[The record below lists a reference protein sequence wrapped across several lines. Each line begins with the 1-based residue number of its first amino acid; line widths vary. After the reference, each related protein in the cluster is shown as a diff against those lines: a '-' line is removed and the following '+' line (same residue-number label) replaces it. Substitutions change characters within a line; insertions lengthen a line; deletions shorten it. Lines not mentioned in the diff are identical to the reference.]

1 MPQPIAHIHEWK
13 RQRALMIKEL
23 WNAGVSQREICEQ
36 LHTNEDVVDRVV
48 RGQACRD
55 VGPAT
60 APRKAYGRN
69 GKALL
74 RELVEVPG

>member
-1 MPQPIAHIHEWK
+1 MPQPIAHIHAWK
-13 RQRALMIKEL
+13 RRRALMIKEL
-23 WNAGVSQREICEQ
+23 WNVGVSQREICDQ
-36 LHTNEDVVDRVV
+36 LQTSEDVVDRIV

-69 GKALL
+69 GKARL